1 MNIALRPPEMT
12 REQFFDWASANG
24 GRYEFDGARPVAMP
38 GGSRNQN
45 RIALALHRA
54 LFNRLQGGRWEA
66 LAQDAGLATAS
77 NTVRYPDGLVAP
89 MRAEGEARL
98 TSDVIVVFEVLS
110 PSSGQSDRIVKI
122 REYHAVASI
131 RRYVILEYTSM
142 GLTVLAREDGDDDW
156 TATTLFAGDNL
167 SMPEIGIEIPV
178 AELYAGVDLPDAAAD
193 EPTDS

>member
-24 GRYEFDGARPVAMP
+24 GRYEFDGARPVAMT

-66 LAQDAGLATAS
+66 LAQDAGLATVS

>member
-1 MNIALRPPEMT
+1 MNVALRPPKMT
-12 REQFFDWASANG
+12 REQFLDWASADG
-24 GRYEFDGARPVAMP
+24 GRYEFDGARPVAMT
-38 GGSRNQN
+38 GGSRNHN

-54 LFNRLQGGRWEA
+54 LFSRLQGGRWEV
-66 LAQDAGLATAS
+66 LAQDAGLATVG

-98 TSDVIVVFEVLS
+98 ISDALVVFEVLS

-122 REYHAVASI
+122 RKYHAVASI
-131 RRYVILEYTSM
+131 RRYVILEYISM
-142 GLTVLAREDGDDDW
+142 GLTVLTRENGGDDW
-156 TATTLFAGDNL
+156 TATTLSAGDIL
-167 SMPEIGIEIPV
+167 SMPEIGIAIPL